1 METFLKVQEIYID
14 QAKIVSTKR
23 DHWIIRDNDGNVMKM
38 VYHENLLNKFY
49 SWSIFNSIES
59 TKRLNHHVKEKGLWD
74 FFCYRS
80 NTVLISCLLDGAD
93 DVSI

>member
-1 METFLKVQEIYID
+1 
-14 QAKIVSTKR
+14 
-23 DHWIIRDNDGNVMKM
+23 MKM
-38 VYHENLLNKFY
+38 VYHENLLNEFY
-49 SWSIFNSIES
+49 SWPIFNSIES

-93 DVSI
+93 DVSNLNYKKNVLTKSLGDQVPLP